1 MSPAPSLHFEL
12 YAKSQFDSYTLE
24 DIRESMLESAYTS
37 SPDWALCS
45 YGNEYVLCAL
55 AENEKGHV
63 GEMYVSEPISFTREQ
78 TSNAAIFVELYKEYV
93 EPKAMI
99 LGK

>member
-1 MSPAPSLHFEL
+1 
-12 YAKSQFDSYTLE
+12 
-24 DIRESMLESAYTS
+24 DIRDSMLEYAYTS

-55 AENEKGHV
+55 AEDENGFV
-63 GEMYVSEPISFTREQ
+63 GEMYVSEPIMFTREQ

-93 EPKAMI
+93 TPKALI
-99 LGK
+99 FRK